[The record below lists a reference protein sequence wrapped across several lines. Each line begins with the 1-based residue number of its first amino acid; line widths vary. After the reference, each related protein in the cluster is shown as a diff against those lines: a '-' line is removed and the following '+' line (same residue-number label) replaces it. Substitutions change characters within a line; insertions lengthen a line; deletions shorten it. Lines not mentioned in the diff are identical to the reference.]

1 MNWIQ
6 LSPFVLR
13 IWSLSS
19 EINFEFPLCRS
30 SELMFLHLQVINL
43 PSVWYLWLSHL
54 RLTPTTLYQS
64 TLRSYRRNLIRYF
77 WLLFQVCRLQ
87 SDFWPSTCTTGVLKG
102 DSYIGASKIKLM
114 KDYWNYWISSMNCAQ
129 ILFLYKDTKTRNS
142 LQEKTS

>member
-1 MNWIQ
+1 MINFVPENPWIR
-6 LSPFVLR
+6 LDTILPLAFLR
-13 IWSLSS
+13 IWLLSS

-30 SELMFLHLQVINL
+30 SELMFLHLQVSNL
-43 PSVWYLWLSHL
+43 PSVWSLWLSHL

-102 DSYIGASKIKLM
+102 DSYSGASKIKPDENWL
-114 KDYWNYWISSMNCAQ
+114 KRWSFEYELYSGIFLLQ
-129 ILFLYKDTKTRNS
+129 I
-142 LQEKTS
+142 